1 MSTLFEEQ
9 KIMTTTSFDD
19 KDIELIR
26 KKIRDIPDFPKK
38 GIIFKDITPVLQD
51 PMTLV
56 LTSKLLMQPFLG
68 QNVDLV
74 AGIESRGFIFGTR
87 MATDLDA
94 GFIPVRKPNK
104 LPSDKIS
111 VEYELEYGTDQL
123 EMHSDAIKKGDRV
136 VIHDDLMATGGSARA
151 ASELITSLGG
161 VVIGYS
167 FVLELTF
174 LNGKLKL
181 ETGIPVHSLLKI

>member
-1 MSTLFEEQ
+1 MN
-9 KIMTTTSFDD
+9 TTMHVE

-26 KKIRDIPDFPKK
+26 KLIRDIPDFPKK

-51 PMTLV
+51 PEALIMT
-56 LTSKLLMQPFLG
+56 SRLLLAPFAG
-68 QNVDLV
+68 QQVDLI

-87 MATDLDA
+87 MATDMNA

-104 LPSDKIS
+104 LPADKIS
-111 VEYELEYGTDQL
+111 VEYELEYGTDRL
-123 EMHSDAIKKGDRV
+123 EMHSDAIRKGDRV
-136 VIHDDLMATGGSARA
+136 IIHDDLMATGGSARA
-151 ASELITSLGG
+151 ASELIRSLGG

-174 LNGKLKL
+174 LNGKEKL
-181 ETGIPVHSLLKI
+181 EQGIPVHSLLKI